1 MKLTVISNTC
11 FLAITGSS
19 ILLLSAVRTDQISCA
34 MNFII
39 LFQYKAAPEL
49 KTQ

>member
-1 MKLTVISNTC
+1 
-11 FLAITGSS
+11 
-19 ILLLSAVRTDQISCA
+19 VRTDQISCA

-49 KTQ
+49 KTQWLISVMK